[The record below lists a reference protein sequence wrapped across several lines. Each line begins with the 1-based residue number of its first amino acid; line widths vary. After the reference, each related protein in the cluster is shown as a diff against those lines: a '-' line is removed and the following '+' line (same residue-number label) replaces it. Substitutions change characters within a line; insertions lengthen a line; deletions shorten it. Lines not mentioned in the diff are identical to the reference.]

1 MLDAATYPHIFD
13 AVLAFAPRAALL
25 RLRGV
30 SKDVRAR
37 ADALLL
43 PSHLTITASP
53 NGPRIV
59 TGPHGRLPAFAGWA
73 LPDALTTP
81 REPDLSSVR
90 VLDIDHA
97 AGLEDVFDH
106 LPEPVTV
113 RFRRAVKHDMAS
125 SGITYFAPRQGDVFV
140 LMEPLTALFSAKW
153 RAFPAL
159 TGLLE
164 RIVINTWSHPRDVV
178 QARRPYIRVGN
189 YTYGA
194 EAVWVFHPETRPRT
208 VTGVHGA
215 IDEAAGRVV
224 VRDEMLRILAAQLVE
239 MLLDDV
245 HITVVNIESLTEGMD
260 EDEVFDWIDPV
271 LAFRSLCTDAP
282 PFDAEQW
289 GAEVSPEE
297 RGEIVDHIRFLTM
310 EEYRAE
316 VGDARADIET
326 TWSGRG

>member
-1 MLDAATYPHIFD
+1 MLDAAAYPHIFE
-13 AVLAFAPRAALL
+13 AVLAFSPRASLL
-25 RLRGV
+25 RLRGA

-37 ADALLL
+37 ADAFLL
-43 PSHLTITASP
+43 PSHLTITATP
-53 NGPRIV
+53 NGPPI

-73 LPDALTTP
+73 RADPWSNMPP
-81 REPDLSSVR
+81 REPDLSSVH
-90 VLDIDHA
+90 VIDIDRA
-97 AGLEDVFDH
+97 AGLEVVFDS
-106 LPEPVTV
+106 LPEAVTV

-140 LMEPLTALFSAKW
+140 LMEPLTALFSAEW

-159 TGLLE
+159 TDVLD

-178 QARRPYIRVGN
+178 EARHPFIRVGH

-194 EAVWVFHPETRPRT
+194 EVVWVFHPETRPRT
-208 VTGVHGA
+208 ATGAGA
-215 IDEAAGRVV
+215 LDDAEGRSVG
-224 VRDEMLRILAAQLVE
+224 RDEMLRLLAAQLVD
-239 MLLDDV
+239 MLLEDV
-245 HITVVNIESLTEGMD
+245 HITVVNLDSLTEGME

-271 LAFRSLCTDAP
+271 LAFRAMCTAAP
-282 PFDAEQW
+282 LFDAEQW
-289 GAEVSPEE
+289 GAEVGPEE

-310 EEYRAE
+310 EKYRAE